1 MNCNDNSIDNERYA
15 ISGDMDRRRRCFEH
29 SSIAD
34 LSLITTTARIM
45 NDANTCHCSSHQ
57 LISNKYVA

>member
-34 LSLITTTARIM
+34 LMRITPSARIIISG
-45 NDANTCHCSSHQ
+45 AKTCHYSHQ
-57 LISNKYVA
+57 LISNMSPD